1 MKSIKS
7 VSLVLGLFILA
18 FSACDSNKEKEK
30 QVNEK
35 PEKVVSVPVF
45 NTDSAYHFVERQ
57 VNFGPRVPGTE
68 AHNEA
73 ANYFIKKFESYG
85 AKVQVQSFDA
95 TMFDNRKVTLKN
107 IIVSFN
113 PEKKKRVLL
122 AAHWDSRPYADKDS
136 VRQFE
141 PIAGANDGASGVGVL
156 LEIARAIGNNTPPD
170 VGVDLILFDGEDWGN
185 DTAYQDEVPVRDG
198 WDTWWCLGSQYWSK
212 NKHEKGYS
220 AYYGILLDMVGAKN
234 SKFAM
239 EGTSLTFAPGIV
251 DKVWNRAQKLGYGN
265 YFIKQKKPG
274 ITDDHY
280 FVNQYAKIPMIDI
293 VHYDPQ
299 VGYFGDY
306 HHTHRD
312 NMEIISKET
321 LGAVGATVLNVLYYE

>member
-18 FSACDSNKEKEK
+18 FSACDNNKEKEK
-30 QVNEK
+30 QVSEK
-35 PEKVVSVPVF
+35 PEKVVNVPTF

-57 VNFGPRVPGTE
+57 VSFGPRVPGTM

-107 IIVSFN
+107 IIASFN

-170 VGVDLILFDGEDWGN
+170 VGVDLMLFDGEDWGN

-265 YFIKQKKPG
+265 YFIKQKKSG

-312 NMEIISKET
+312 NMDIISKET